1 MFLFNIDNNPKLMK
15 NSVYY
20 NFDYGVGEG
29 GFLVWIGNGLTFL
42 FRVKISAEKQI
53 VAMFQYMYIHLF
65 IMLLFPLF
73 NILLFTL
80 KFIYFY
86 LLLQCMCTGLLN
98 LYLCISFKGL

>member
-1 MFLFNIDNNPKLMK
+1 MFLFNLDNNPKLMK

-53 VAMFQYMYIHLF
+53 VAMFQYIYLF

-98 LYLCISFKGL
+98 LYPCISFKGL

>member
-1 MFLFNIDNNPKLMK
+1 MFLFNLDNNPELMK

-53 VAMFQYMYIHLF
+53 VAMFQYIYLF

-98 LYLCISFKGL
+98 LYPCISFKGL

>member
-1 MFLFNIDNNPKLMK
+1 M
-15 NSVYY
+15 
-20 NFDYGVGEG
+20 GWGRG

-53 VAMFQYMYIHLF
+53 VAMFQYIYLF

-98 LYLCISFKGL
+98 LYPCISFKGL

>member
-1 MFLFNIDNNPKLMK
+1 MFLFNLDNNPKLMK

-53 VAMFQYMYIHLF
+53 VAMFQYIYLF

-86 LLLQCMCTGLLN
+86 LFLQCMCTGVLN

>member
-1 MFLFNIDNNPKLMK
+1 MFLSNLDNNPKLMK

-53 VAMFQYMYIHLF
+53 VAMFQYIYLF

-98 LYLCISFKGL
+98 LYPCISFKGL

>member
-1 MFLFNIDNNPKLMK
+1 MFLFNLDNNPKLMK

-42 FRVKISAEKQI
+42 FRVKIIAEKQI
-53 VAMFQYMYIHLF
+53 VAMFQYIYLF

-98 LYLCISFKGL
+98 LYPCISFKGL